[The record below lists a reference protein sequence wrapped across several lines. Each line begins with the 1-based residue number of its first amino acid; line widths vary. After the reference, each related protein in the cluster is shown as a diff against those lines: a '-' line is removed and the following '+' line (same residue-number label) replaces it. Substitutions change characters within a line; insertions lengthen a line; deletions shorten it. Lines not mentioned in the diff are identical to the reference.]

1 MTAPASTHLTFCA
14 QSDIG
19 RVRKGNEDNFLALDL
34 QSEQCWTGVESEM
47 IPIQHLPLTEAGAL
61 FAVSDGMGG
70 ALAGEIASRMA
81 VEIVSDVLPELQ
93 SHEKYSAL
101 PLPEQLRVALEQAN
115 TVIHRESVMNIE
127 RQGMGATFTAVAMV
141 GDQAYF
147 AQIGDSRAHV
157 IRNGQITRITKDQS
171 VVQQL
176 VDMGEISEAEAETH
190 PRRNYILQALGA
202 TSEIDVVVNSLPL
215 YANDILLLCSDGL
228 SGKVIAPEMLQLVND
243 SPDLA
248 AAGQALIQLANERG
262 GEDNITVL
270 LVKITSEKL
279 INAGDEE
286 AVPEIIARS
295 PDAPTEFLLEEI
307 GLSPPATAPESA
319 TAFTPT
325 YDTEP
330 DLPAL
335 TPTSE
340 SFATPLETRQVP
352 HGIDGKKFSIIF
364 FSVIIAIALFVVYL
378 NKSMVGNRGQL
389 QQRLQ
394 QEQRTTITGLQTRI
408 TALRQR
414 PNAAP
419 ELLSQLDILTK
430 RLDEASAMDA
440 TKYPQVGQA
449 CSEVDAAL
457 AALERNP

>member
-1 MTAPASTHLTFCA
+1 MTAPASIHLTFCA

-34 QSEQCWTGVESEM
+34 QSEQCWTGVESEVV
-47 IPIQHLPLTEAGAL
+47 PIQNLSLAEAGAL

-115 TVIHRESVMNIE
+115 TVIHRESVSNLE
-127 RQGMGATFTAVAMV
+127 RQGMGATFTAVALV
-141 GDQAYF
+141 SDQAYF

-157 IRNGQITRITKDQS
+157 IRKGQITRITKDQS

-176 VDMGEISEAEAETH
+176 VDMGEISEVEAETH

-202 TSEIDVVVNSLPL
+202 TADIDVVVNSLPL

-228 SGKVIAPEMLQLVND
+228 SGKVAAPEMLQLVND
-243 SPDLA
+243 APDLA
-248 AAGQALIQLANERG
+248 AAGAALIQLANERG

-270 LVKITSEKL
+270 LVKITSEKN
-279 INAGDEE
+279 IGSDDDE

-307 GLSPPATAPESA
+307 GLSPPVAASESPS
-319 TAFTPT
+319 AFTPT

-330 DLPAL
+330 DLFAP
-335 TPTSE
+335 TPVPE
-340 SFATPLETRQVP
+340 SFATPLETKQEP

-364 FSVIIAIALFVVYL
+364 FSVIIAIALVVVYF
-378 NKSMVGNRGQL
+378 NKSMVVNRGQL

-394 QEQRTTITGLQTRI
+394 QEQYTIITSLQARI
-408 TALRQR
+408 ATLRQR

-419 ELLSQLDILTK
+419 EFLSQLDILTK

-440 TKYPQVGQA
+440 TKYQQVGQA
-449 CSEVDAAL
+449 CSEVEAAIFV
-457 AALERNP
+457 LEQNK